1 VKTIRNPSR
10 RSFLAQVAGGGLAL
24 GAGLIP
30 GARGAI
36 AMQPQRRMVIDSD
49 PRDPARMPPSPS
61 PAPAP
66 APPNTGSAGNGR
78 RRAYAAPP
86 RPATTQRFIV
96 CPGNSRCPGNR

>member
-10 RSFLAQVAGGGLAL
+10 RSFLAQVAGGGLAV
-24 GAGLIP
+24 GAGLIL
-30 GARGAI
+30 GTQSAVAV
-36 AMQPQRRMVIDSD
+36 QQTRRMVVDSD
-49 PRDPARMPPSPS
+49 PRDPARMPSPPS